1 MIFDSIKTL
10 KGNISIKR
18 VLKDTGLRVRF
29 LKYHMVLFHVNMLN
43 MFKSGLIYKHGKY
56 RTHTITQQ
64 RKNLFH

>member
-10 KGNISIKR
+10 RKHFYQA
-18 VLKDTGLRVRF
+18 DTGLRVRF
-29 LKYHMVLFHVNMLN
+29 RKYQMVLFHVNMLN

-56 RTHTITQQ
+56 RTHTITRL